1 MKPQQIIELFTLAAV
16 WGGSFLFMRIA
27 APEFGPIW
35 LIELRVLLA
44 GLALLPLLLKQ
55 GLFPQ
60 LSRHL
65 LPLLVTG
72 LLNSALPFSLLAFA
86 SLFLPAGMT
95 AILNST
101 APFFGVAV
109 AFVWLREKLT
119 LSRVLGLGLGFAG
132 VVVLVGLREA
142 AVTTSFLWAIAA
154 GLCAAL
160 MYAIAAPFIRLNL
173 HGVPS
178 LVIATGSQLS
188 AAVCLFPLLPFSR
201 PQSVPSQM
209 AIVALLGLAL
219 MSTSLAYILYF
230 RLIQSVGSTR
240 ALTVTYLI
248 PLFAILWGALFLEE
262 AITVAI
268 VIGGGLI
275 LLGTAIA
282 NGLLKWPGRQP
293 HIDASEREG

>member
-1 MKPQQIIELFTLAAV
+1 
-16 WGGSFLFMRIA
+16 MRIA

-44 GLALLPLLLKQ
+44 GVALLPLLIRQ
-55 GLFPQ
+55 GLLQQ
-60 LSRHL
+60 LSRHIF
-65 LPLLVTG
+65 PLLLTG
-72 LLNSALPFSLLAFA
+72 LLNSALPFCLLAFA

-119 LSRVLGLGLGFAG
+119 LSQVVGLALGFTG

-142 AVTTSFLWAIAA
+142 AVTAEFMWAIAA

-173 HGVPS
+173 QGVPS

-188 AAVCLFPLLPFSR
+188 AAFCLLPLLPLSR
-201 PQSVPSQM
+201 PQSFPSEL
-209 AIVALLGLAL
+209 AILALIGLAL

-230 RLIQSVGSTR
+230 RLIQAVGSTR

-248 PLFAILWGALFLEE
+248 PLFAILWGALFLKE
-262 AITVAI
+262 AITVSI
-268 VIGGGLI
+268 VSGGSLI

-282 NGLLKWPGRQP
+282 NGFLKMPRPQ
-293 HIDASEREG
+293 SR